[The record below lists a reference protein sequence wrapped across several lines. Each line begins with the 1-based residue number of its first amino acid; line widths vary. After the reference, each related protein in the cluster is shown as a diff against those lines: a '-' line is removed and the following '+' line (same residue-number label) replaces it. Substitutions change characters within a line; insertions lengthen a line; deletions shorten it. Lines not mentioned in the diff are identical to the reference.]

1 MSQKMSNYW
10 GERMAKSQA
19 TLTERGV
26 KRTEAQLKKYYS
38 KTLEKTLG
46 QFETIY
52 NKVIS
57 IKAEGKEPTPADLY
71 KLDAYW
77 KMMGEMRAEL
87 TKLGEKEVALLNE
100 EFIQQYIDI
109 YDGIALPSQG
119 AYTRIDTATAQQ
131 MINNIWCADGKSW
144 SQRVWKNTEALQEML
159 NEELINCVVAG
170 KSPRELRTKIR
181 ERFGVSYKQADA
193 VVRTEMA
200 HIQTQAAKQRYQDSG
215 IGMVEIW
222 ADKDERRCEVC
233 GKLHQKKYL
242 INEPVPIPAHPRCR
256 CCIVP
261 VI

>member
-1 MSQKMSNYW
+1 MAQSQQKLTTKSIAQTEKQLINYYT
-10 GERMAKSQA
+10 KSMKSVIDEFENTYLKLLA
-19 TLTERGV
+19 TVEAGV
-26 KRTEAQLKKYYS
+26 D
-38 KTLEKTLG
+38 
-46 QFETIY
+46 
-52 NKVIS
+52 
-57 IKAEGKEPTPADLY
+57 PTPADLY
-71 KLDAYW
+71 KLDSYW
-77 KMMGEMRAEL
+77 KMMGELRAEL
-87 TKLGEKEVALLNE
+87 TKLGEKEIALLNK
-100 EFIQQYIDI
+100 EFIQQYINI
-109 YDGIALPSQG
+109 YDGVAIPSQG

-131 MINNIWCADGKSW
+131 MINNVWCADGKDW
-144 SQRVWKNTEALQEML
+144 RNRAWTNKEKLQEML

-181 ERFGVSYKQADA
+181 ERFGVSFSAADA

-215 IGMVEIW
+215 IEMVQVW

-242 INEPVPIPAHPRCR
+242 ISEPVPVPAHPRCR